1 MSALRADARGVT
13 SIEYAIVASM
23 VAAVIVAAVNSLG
36 QTALVQLF
44 DKVASSM

>member
-1 MSALRADARGVT
+1 VKRLCGDIHGVT

-23 VAAVIVAAVNSLG
+23 VAAVIVSAVNGLG